1 MAYGLPYKGSKQAIC
16 KWLFNQ
22 LPPAENFYDLFGGGG
37 AVALTLP
44 ALQETIKIS
53 ITTNS
58 TGIFTKVL
66 KTQ

>member
-22 LPPAENFYDLFGGGG
+22 LPPAENFYDLFGGGV
-37 AVALTLP
+37 VAPTLP
-44 ALQETIKIS
+44 ASQEIIKIS